1 MNIHYLKALIE
12 NYQIG
17 IYFAVITVAVV
28 IAAFVPGTTRLGIA
42 IHPAL
47 AFMLFLTFLQ
57 VPLVDLRR
65 AFIHKHFFI
74 VLLIANFVGVPIL
87 VAGLKPLLPP
97 DPMLQLG
104 VLLVL
109 LAPCID
115 YVVTFSHIGRADAR
129 LLLAATPILLV
140 LQMLLLPIYLSFF
153 LKADAYN
160 LVQFEPFIDSFVFLI
175 VIPFILAVLVQLWAA
190 RKVVGRK
197 VLTAL
202 SFLSVPATAFVLFV
216 VIASVIPQLELA
228 IHSVVQV
235 IPIYIIYA
243 GAAPVIGWY
252 VSRMFQL
259 EVSAGRAVAFS
270 TGTRNSLV
278 ILPLSFAVP
287 DAVPLLPA
295 IIVTQT
301 LVELVSELL
310 YMRLIPKLTGCQ
322 ASKQI

>member
-1 MNIHYLKALIE
+1 MNLQHLKELIE
-12 NYQIG
+12 KYQIG
-17 IYFAVITVAVV
+17 IYFAVIAVAVV
-28 IAAFVPGTTRLGIA
+28 IAGFVPKTTKLEIA
-42 IHPAL
+42 INPAL
-47 AFMLFLTFLQ
+47 ALMLFLTFLQ
-57 VPLVDLRR
+57 VPMVDLRR
-65 AFIHKHFFI
+65 AFVRKHFFI

-87 VAGLKPLLPP
+87 VAGLKQFLPP
-97 DPMLQLG
+97 DPVLQLG

-115 YVVTFSHIGRADAR
+115 YVVTFSHIGKADAR

-140 LQMLLLPIYLSFF
+140 VQMLLLPIYLSFF
-153 LKADAYN
+153 LEDDAN
-160 LVQFEPFIDSFVFLI
+160 ELIQFEPFIHAFVFLI
-175 VIPFILAVLVQLWAA
+175 VIPFLLAALVQLWAA
-190 RKVVGRK
+190 RKVVGKK

-235 IPIYIIYA
+235 IPIYIA
-243 GAAPVIGWY
+243 FAVVAPAIGWY

-301 LVELVSELL
+301 LVELISELF
-310 YMRLIPKLTGCQ
+310 YMRLIPKLAGGQ
-322 ASKQI
+322 ASK